1 DSSDSLPDPV
11 LKASR
16 AVPPRPYTD
25 MLVKNFFDSVNY
37 HYGILH
43 QPSFMIVYVD
53 WWSHRREVQSL
64 RNSSTVAL
72 TCLILRICANSTQF
86 LSPQNSSQL
95 ESDLGDS
102 VRDLS
107 KSYHEAAQ
115 TISGFLSPGSGGLVN
130 AQQLFLSAT
139 WHKGEADFVRSWHE
153 LGAAVRQAQE
163 IGIHMDIRSDKMSE
177 FDLEIRRRLW
187 CALYIWDR
195 YADRNLA
202 ALLASFSG
210 ANPDVPSHIISKI
223 LENQL
228 ARQLGEGDR
237 PDKTNLQG
245 KIAFVESWM
254 SSLPPV
260 FSVFNPHRRWDE
272 HYPYI
277 PFQRLQLHCVG
288 YMTQVILLR
297 SILLSSDIFLTER
310 TGAEISSE
318 NMMLLHQIVDIS
330 LKAMSVSKDTFDLCF
345 PQQAKYYMVAFCPF
359 DNAAFLCSLLIHD
372 VDGTM
377 VPRRA
382 EVVQAVGQALHIAH
396 RLRGF
401 TKMGDTTWSIL
412 STLKSRITLYPLERE
427 LIEETESTG
436 TQLAKDGVELGVDSF
451 HHSKLNDQFQSILDE
466 DLRFVE
472 NTLATDSAEFL
483 EMDLGILDGVW
494 NWDRVGF

>member
-1 DSSDSLPDPV
+1 MAHNCQFSLATRKYQQPNDARMSAAKETPSAASSSSVSGSQDGATQATDSTSAMHMLGYMYEKNDAIFGSITRNTEYTDSSDSLPDPV

-115 TISGFLSPGSGGLVN
+115 TISGFLSP
-130 AQQLFLSAT
+130 
-139 WHKGEADFVRSWHE
+139 
-153 LGAAVRQAQE
+153 
-163 IGIHMDIRSDKMSE
+163 
-177 FDLEIRRRLW
+177 
-187 CALYIWDR
+187 
-195 YADRNLA
+195 
-202 ALLASFSG
+202 
-210 ANPDVPSHIISKI
+210 
-223 LENQL
+223 
-228 ARQLGEGDR
+228 
-237 PDKTNLQG
+237 
-245 KIAFVESWM
+245 
-254 SSLPPV
+254 
-260 FSVFNPHRRWDE
+260 
-272 HYPYI
+272 
-277 PFQRLQLHCVG
+277 
-288 YMTQVILLR
+288 
-297 SILLSSDIFLTER
+297 ER